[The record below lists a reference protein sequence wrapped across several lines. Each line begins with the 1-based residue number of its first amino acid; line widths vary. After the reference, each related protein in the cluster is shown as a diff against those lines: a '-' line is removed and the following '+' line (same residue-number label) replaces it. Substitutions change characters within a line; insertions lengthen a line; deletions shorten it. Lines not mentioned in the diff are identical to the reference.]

1 MKLLRPSLLCL
12 ALLSPLLHASDAPT
26 TLVTRGSDGATAER
40 VRALLAE
47 TARRATADL
56 ALPKGYDRFD
66 DTRLPVPQ
74 AAQPTTSLMLAAGHG
89 RLVDQLMADINRGV
103 ELAAGKSMPLFT
115 QLIAQRTFLDA
126 DALLEGTAPT
136 ATALL
141 CDDRATL
148 EEAWAP
154 VLHAALDEAGYF
166 RAQRILVD
174 NYNAIPVLSDIEG
187 FDVEPELRQRG
198 INGICLRMLV
208 EEARLRQESPA
219 FLLPAATSEP
229 LAAPVTAVTA
239 KPSRAE
245 RAAIAVVRELLEV
258 AGSRAVA
265 SLARPGGYLKN
276 PALRIGLPEPL
287 QAAAAALREAGQGRV
302 VDDLESD
309 LNVSAEIAAPQ
320 MWPTLQQSIK
330 RLPVRDAQIVL
341 HGADDTAATQVLR
354 NHGEGTL
361 VAALRAVMPDTLR
374 RTGTQD
380 SLQAFNEQ
388 YRQLRGEK
396 LPAVDIEQHVV
407 DGAANGL
414 YAAIGNE
421 ETLVRQVPEKRS
433 TQRLRKAFAA
443 PAR

>member
-1 MKLLRPSLLCL
+1 MNLLRHSLLCL
-12 ALLSPLLHASDAPT
+12 VLASPLLHATDAAP
-26 TLVTRGSDGATAER
+26 TLVTRGSDGATGER
-40 VRALLAE
+40 VRALLTE

-56 ALPKGYDRFD
+56 SLPKGYDRFD
-66 DTRLPVPQ
+66 DTRLSMPQ

-89 RLVDQLMADINRGV
+89 RLVDQLMTDINRGV

-126 DALLEGTAPT
+126 DALLEGGAPT

-141 CDDRATL
+141 CDDRALL

-166 RAQRILVD
+166 RSQRILID

-198 INGICLRMLV
+198 INGICLRMQV

-219 FLLPAATSEP
+219 FLLPGAASEP
-229 LAAPVTAVTA
+229 PTATVAAVTA
-239 KPSRAE
+239 KPTRAE
-245 RAAIAVVRELLEV
+245 RAAIGVVRELLQV

-265 SLARPGGYLKN
+265 ALARPGGYLKN
-276 PALRIGLPEPL
+276 PALRIGLPGPL
-287 QAAAAALREAGQGRV
+287 QPAASVLREAGHGRV

-320 MWPTLQQSIK
+320 VWPTLEQAINTLS
-330 RLPVRDAQIVL
+330 VRDAQIIL
-341 HGADDTAATQVLR
+341 HGADSTAATQVLR
-354 NHGEGTL
+354 NGTEGTL
-361 VAALRAVMPDTLR
+361 VAALRAVMPDSLR
-374 RTGTQD
+374 RTGAPD
-380 SLQAFNEQ
+380 SLRAFSEQ

-396 LPAVDIEQHVV
+396 PPLVDIEQHAV
-407 DGAANGL
+407 DGAVNGL
-414 YAAIGNE
+414 YAAIGSE
-421 ETLVRQVPEKRS
+421 EAQVREVPEKRS
-433 TQRLRKAFAA
+433 TKRLRKAFAA
-443 PAR
+443 PAH